1 MKKIDLKYLKT
12 ISDLANYDCTLHC
25 EKCYFCI
32 HHKIGKKEY
41 TRCLI
46 ADIDN
51 VRNDILTDCFE
62 SIDVEQKE
70 GTENDKINNKSS

>member
-25 EKCYFCI
+25 ENCYFCI
-32 HHKIGKKEY
+32 HHKIGKKTY
-41 TRCLI
+41 TRCVI

-51 VRNDILTDCFE
+51 VRDKILTDCFD
-62 SIDVEQKE
+62 SINID
-70 GTENDKINNKSS
+70 NNK

>member
-1 MKKIDLKYLKT
+1 MSKKIDLKYLKT
-12 ISDLANYDCTLHC
+12 ISDLANYECTLHC

-32 HHKIGKKEY
+32 HHSIGKKQY

-51 VRNDILTDCFE
+51 VRNEILTDCFNGL
-62 SIDVEQKE
+62 DTEQKE
-70 GTENDKINNKSS
+70 GTGNGKNNNK

>member
-1 MKKIDLKYLKT
+1 MSKKIDLKYLKT
-12 ISDLANYDCTLHC
+12 ISDLSNYECTLHC

-32 HHKIGKKEY
+32 HHSIVKKQY

-51 VRNDILTDCFE
+51 VRNEILTDCFN
-62 SIDVEQKE
+62 SLDTEQKE
-70 GTENDKINNKSS
+70 GTRND

>member
-25 EKCYFCI
+25 ENCYFCI
-32 HHKIGKKEY
+32 HHKIGKKTY
-41 TRCLI
+41 TRCVI

-51 VRNDILTDCFE
+51 VRDKILTDCFD
-62 SIDVEQKE
+62 SINIDS
-70 GTENDKINNKSS
+70 NK